1 MKALPRLYPILDIP
15 TLARRGCTDWT
26 MVANAMLSGGAE
38 ILQFRHKDEW
48 TRAVFEEAEQI
59 AEKCR
64 SVRVA
69 FVVNDR
75 ADMSKL
81 LQAGLHVGQQDL
93 SPTDCRIVVGDETL
107 LGYSTHNSEQL
118 GDAATQPVD
127 YVAFGP
133 IFATTSKENPDPV
146 AGLDRLASA
155 RAQTAK
161 PLVAIG
167 GITRD
172 TAASV
177 FAAGADSVAI
187 IGDLLPE
194 TLTESAIRNRME
206 EWQRLTRM

>member
-1 MKALPRLYPILDIP
+1 M
-15 TLARRGCTDWT
+15 
-26 MVANAMLSGGAE
+26 
-38 ILQFRHKDEW
+38 
-48 TRAVFEEAEQI
+48 
-59 AEKCR
+59 
-64 SVRVA
+64 
-69 FVVNDR
+69 VNDR

-93 SPTDCRIVVGDETL
+93 SPMDCRSVIGDEAL
-107 LGYSTHNSEQL
+107 LGYSTHNADQMSK
-118 GDAATQPVD
+118 ASSQPVD

-133 IFATTSKENPDPV
+133 IFETSSKENPDPV
-146 AGLDRLASA
+146 AGLERLASA

-167 GITRD
+167 GITRE

-194 TLTESAIRNRME
+194 NLTESTIRNRME
-206 EWQRLTRM
+206 EWQRLARM